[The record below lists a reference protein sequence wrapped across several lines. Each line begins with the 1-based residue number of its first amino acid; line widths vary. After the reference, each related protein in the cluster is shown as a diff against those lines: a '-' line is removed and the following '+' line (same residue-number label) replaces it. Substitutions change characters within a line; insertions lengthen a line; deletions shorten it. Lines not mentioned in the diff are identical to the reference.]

1 MEIKEIVKR
10 QREFFET
17 EKTFDVNYRIE
28 MLKRFKQAILDN
40 EKEINEAL
48 KKDLGKSETEAYM
61 CEVGMTLSELSY
73 QIKHIKKWA
82 KNKRK
87 RTGLANFHAKSFT
100 VQEPYGS
107 VLIMSPWNYP
117 FMLCLDPMVGAVAA
131 GNCCVLKPSAYS
143 PATSAIIKKIV
154 GQVFP
159 EEYVA
164 VVEGGRAENT
174 ELLNQK
180 FDYIF
185 FTGGVEVG
193 KLVMEK
199 ASANLTPVTL
209 ELGGKSPCI
218 IEKTANLKLAATRL
232 VFGKYLNCGQTCVAP
247 DYILVDKSVKDE
259 FLWRVKTEIQEMYG
273 SEPLNNPNYGK
284 IVNQKHFDRINGL
297 IDESKVVHGGNSN
310 ADTLQIEPTVMD
322 NVTAEDAVMQEEIF
336 GPIMPIITYDT
347 IDEAEKF
354 VKDREKPL
362 AFYIFTNDKTVEKR
376 FLKYVSFGGGCVND
390 TIVHLATSEMGFG
403 GVGNSGMGSYH
414 GKKSFDTFSHE
425 KSVLKKY
432 CWLDMPM
439 RYQPYKEK
447 YLKLIKMFLH

>member
-1 MEIKEIVKR
+1 MDIKEIVQK
-10 QREFFET
+10 QRDFFDT
-17 EKTFDVNYRIE
+17 GKTFDVNYRVE
-28 MLKRFKQAILDN
+28 MLKRFKQAILNN

-48 KKDLGKSETEAYM
+48 KQDLGKSETEAYM
-61 CEVGMTLSELSY
+61 CEIGMTLSELSY
-73 QIKHIKKWA
+73 QIKHIKIWV

-117 FMLCLDPMVGAVAA
+117 FMLCLEPMVGAVAA

-154 GQVFP
+154 GEVFP
-159 EEYVA
+159 PEYVA
-164 VVEGGRAENT
+164 VVEGGRTENT
-174 ELLNQK
+174 ELLNQR

-218 IEKTANLKLAATRL
+218 IDETANLKLAATRL
-232 VFGKYLNCGQTCVAP
+232 AFGKYLNCGQTCVAP
-247 DYILVDKSVKDE
+247 DYVLIHKKVKDK
-259 FLWRVKTEIQEMYG
+259 FLEYIKIEIEKMYG
-273 SEPLNNPNYGK
+273 KEPLNNPDYGK
-284 IVNQKHFDRINGL
+284 IVNRKHFDRINGL
-297 IDESKVVHGGNSN
+297 IDKDKVVYGGRSN
-310 ADTLQIEPTVMD
+310 EETLQIEPTIMD
-322 NVTAEDAVMQEEIF
+322 NVTAKDDVMQEEVF
-336 GPIMPIITYDT
+336 GPIMPIITYET
-347 IDEAEKF
+347 IEQAEKF
-354 VKDREKPL
+354 VKKREKPL
-362 AFYIFTNDKTVEKR
+362 AFYIFTKDKSVEKR

-414 GKKSFDTFSHE
+414 GRKSFDTFSHE

-432 CWLDMPM
+432 CWIDLPM
-439 RYQPYKEK
+439 RYQPYKES
-447 YLKLIKMFLH
+447 YLKLIKKFLH